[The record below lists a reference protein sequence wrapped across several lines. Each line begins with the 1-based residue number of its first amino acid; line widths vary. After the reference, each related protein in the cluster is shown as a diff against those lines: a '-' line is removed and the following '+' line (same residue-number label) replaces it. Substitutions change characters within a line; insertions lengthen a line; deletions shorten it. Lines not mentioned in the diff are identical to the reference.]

1 MSVMLSLNEIETPV
15 WGTFDEVR
23 KHLEKQFEETVF
35 DVGTGLSAAELE
47 QTVEDYLAQNSF
59 LPKVIQKAEAYRII
73 VTRGQIAV
81 DPLDWFTDKLD
92 HGNILRKLCDKWQ
105 KEVET
110 NHLQKETD
118 WLNQARKIGTV
129 DAVLDLGHL
138 TPGWSFMFENG
149 LLGLLAKAEG
159 FRNTLGDKIT
169 EEQRDFYRALEI
181 VYNATI
187 EFAGRL
193 SRHAE
198 QMLPM
203 YPQHRQRL
211 LYVSRALGRVPA
223 NPPESFHE
231 ALQFYYLMHQ
241 LIEMEG
247 ENIRSM
253 CGFDRMMYPY
263 YKADIETGRLTREQA
278 KELIKFF
285 FTKFFANTKGRDNGK
300 NFYFAGQ
307 YPDGSS
313 AVNELS
319 WLALE
324 VYEELKTTD
333 PKLSVR
339 FFRDTPDDFMRR
351 VADIIRNGQTSFV
364 LINDEAAIPA
374 LLKRG
379 KTLEEARSYTLIGC
393 YEPAVEGREIACNMS
408 IKVNLAKGVEMA
420 LNNGTDPASGV
431 RFGPETGDPGSFKT
445 FDEFYEAYLKQMD
458 YQIGKVMSCI
468 KAFEDYWPE
477 INPSPLLAGTIIDC
491 LEKGKDV
498 GQHGPKYNNTGCM
511 GLSLGNAVDSLIS
524 VKKLV
529 FDEKRIS
536 INEFTEVLNKNY
548 EGMEQLRQYI
558 LHRIPK
564 WGNDNPEADILA
576 KKVTGWYTARVNS
589 SRNNRDG
596 WFQASMFSLTYRW
609 SLGKCTGA
617 LPDGRKAGMPL
628 SPGLNAMTGMDKKG
642 VTALVNSVTKLDFS
656 EIPNGSVVDINLH
669 PSAVKGKEG
678 LDAFVALIRTFFAKG
693 GYALQFNIFDTEML
707 RDAQRDPE
715 RYSTLQIRVTGW
727 NVYFVTLSEYEQNQF
742 IEENKHVF

>member
-1 MSVMLSLNEIETPV
+1 MSSLNEIETPV
-15 WGTFDEVR
+15 WGTFDEAR
-23 KHLEKQFEETVF
+23 KHLENQFEETVF
-35 DVGTGLSAAELE
+35 DAATGLSAAELE
-47 QTVEDYLAQNSF
+47 QAVEDYLSKISS

-73 VTRGQIAV
+73 VTRGQIAI
-81 DPLDWFTDKLD
+81 DPLDWFADKLD
-92 HGNILRKLCDKWQ
+92 HGNILRKLCGKWQ
-105 KEVET
+105 MEVET
-110 NHLQKETD
+110 SHLPEETE

-138 TPGWSFMFENG
+138 TPGWTFMFENG
-149 LLGLLAKAEG
+149 LLGLLANAEG
-159 FRNTLGDKIT
+159 FMNALGGKIT
-169 EEQRDFYRALEI
+169 EEQRDFYHALEI

-193 SRHAE
+193 SRLAE
-198 QMLPM
+198 QMVPAN
-203 YPQHRQRL
+203 PQHRQRL
-211 LYVSRALGRVPA
+211 LTVSRALGKIPA

-263 YKADIETGRLTREQA
+263 YKADIEAGRLTREQA

-339 FFRDTPDDFMRR
+339 FFQGTPDDFMRR

-364 LINDEAAIPA
+364 LVNDEAAIPA

-431 RFGPETGDPGSFKT
+431 RFGPETGDPGVFKT
-445 FDEFYEAYLKQMD
+445 FDEFYEAYLKQTD
-458 YQIGKVMSCI
+458 YQIGKAMSCI
-468 KAFEDYWPE
+468 KAFEAYWPE
-477 INPSPLLAGTIIDC
+477 INPSPLLAGTMIDC
-491 LEKGKDV
+491 LKKGKDV
-498 GQHGPKYNNTGCM
+498 GQHGPEYNNTGCM

-524 VKKLV
+524 VKTLV

-536 INEFTEVLNKNY
+536 MNELAEVLKKNY
-548 EGMEQLRQYI
+548 EGEEQLRQYI
-558 LHRIPK
+558 LHRVPK
-564 WGNDNPEADILA
+564 WGNDHPEADELA
-576 KKVTGWYTARVNS
+576 KKVTDWYTARVNG
-589 SRNNRDG
+589 SRNNRGG

-609 SLGKCTGA
+609 SLGKYTGA

-669 PSAVKGKEG
+669 PSAVKGTEG

>member
-1 MSVMLSLNEIETPV
+1 M
-15 WGTFDEVR
+15 
-23 KHLEKQFEETVF
+23 
-35 DVGTGLSAAELE
+35 
-47 QTVEDYLAQNSF
+47 
-59 LPKVIQKAEAYRII
+59 
-73 VTRGQIAV
+73 
-81 DPLDWFTDKLD
+81 
-92 HGNILRKLCDKWQ
+92 
-105 KEVET
+105 
-110 NHLQKETD
+110 
-118 WLNQARKIGTV
+118 
-129 DAVLDLGHL
+129 GHL
-138 TPGWSFMFENG
+138 TPGWAFMFENG
-149 LLGLLAKAEG
+149 LLGLLAKAEQ
-159 FRNTLGDKIT
+159 FRIT
-169 EEQRDFYRALEI
+169 MGEQITPEQRDFYRALEI
-181 VYNATI
+181 VYHATV
-187 EFAGRL
+187 EFAGKL
-193 SRHAE
+193 SRLAE
-198 QMLPM
+198 QMITI
-203 YPQHRQRL
+203 YPEHKLRL
-211 LYVSRALGRVPA
+211 SIISKSLGRVPA
-223 NPPESFHE
+223 NPPENLHE

-247 ENIRSM
+247 ENVRSM

-263 YKADIETGRLTREQA
+263 YKADIESGRLTRDQA

-285 FTKFFANTKGRDNGK
+285 WMKFFANTKGRDNGK
-300 NFYFAGQ
+300 NFFFGGQ
-307 YPDGSS
+307 YADGSD

-319 WLALE
+319 YLALE

-339 FFRDTPDDFMRR
+339 FFNGTPEAFMLR

-364 LINDEAAIPA
+364 LVNDDAAIPA
-374 LLKRG
+374 LQKRG

-408 IKVNLAKGVEMA
+408 IKLNLAKGVELA
-420 LNNGTDPASGV
+420 LNNGKDPASDI
-431 RFGPETGDPGSFKT
+431 RFGPETGEAKSFKT
-445 FDEFYEAYLKQMD
+445 FDEFYEAYLKQLD
-458 YQIGKVMSCI
+458 YQIEKVMNCI
-468 KAFEDYWPE
+468 RAFEDYWPE

-511 GLSLGNAVDSLIS
+511 GLSLANAVDSLIS
-524 VKKLV
+524 VRILV
-529 FDEKRIS
+529 FDEKRITAD
-536 INEFTEVLNKNY
+536 EFAAALRKNY

-564 WGNDNPEADILA
+564 WGNNNPESDELA
-576 KKVTGWYTARVNS
+576 KKVSGWYTARVNG
-589 SRNNRDG
+589 SRNNRGG

-656 EIPNGSVVDINLH
+656 EIPNGSVLDINLH

-678 LDAFVALIRTFFAKG
+678 LDAFVALIRTFFMKG
-693 GYALQFNIFDTEML
+693 GYALQFNIFNTEML
-707 RDAQRDPE
+707 KDAQRNPE

-742 IEENKHVF
+742 IEENKHAF